1 MLVRNGPMKKTNCL
15 FLNQTKKINIEQIA
29 QIHERT
35 VGGIKSR
42 QIEIDYKMFNDNIYI
57 ENIISNLKLNE
68 FTIRTGIERTQKK
81 YNGKIQK
88 ESPQQQMMIEIQP
101 HQENTIEDEIQNI
114 KNDIKELKSLMNQ
127 MIGMLNTI
135 YDFEK
140 S

>member
-1 MLVRNGPMKKTNCL
+1 
-15 FLNQTKKINIEQIA
+15 
-29 QIHERT
+29 
-35 VGGIKSR
+35 
-42 QIEIDYKMFNDNIYI
+42 MFNDNIYI